1 LASGVPSALYGSY
14 DLSVNSPTL
23 SRIIADGGA
32 MTSIISAQDVRLS
45 IPTGSIF
52 EVRSGTAPGGI
63 DLDVTGTLNGAQ
75 GLRKEGV
82 GLMRLGNSVHGYYG
96 NTVVAEGTLRVLG
109 TLPNSPRI
117 EVAAG
122 ATIDFSPSYTFAAT
136 QTLAGNG
143 SFTGDIAGA
152 GNISPGASTGTLTV
166 TGAADLTGSALNIE
180 IDETQIPVSD
190 VLAVSGALDLDGAT
204 LAVTVTGTPSQ
215 ESYIIATYGSLTG
228 TFASHTGIP
237 EGYEID
243 YTFNGGKAVAIK
255 RAGSAYN
262 VWAASFGLDPIGNG
276 APNADPD
283 GDNLDNLLE
292 YSLFSSPTDS
302 HSRPAISVAV
312 DGTAISLTYR
322 RSKVAA
328 EVSFIPEWS
337 TNLVD
342 WFTTG
347 MTDLPTG
354 AEDGNT
360 NEYRASTSKDGA
372 AGKFV
377 RVRVNRP

>member
-1 LASGVPSALYGSY
+1 
-14 DLSVNSPTL
+14 
-23 SRIIADGGA
+23 
-32 MTSIISAQDVRLS
+32 
-45 IPTGSIF
+45 
-52 EVRSGTAPGGI
+52 
-63 DLDVTGTLNGAQ
+63 LDVTGTLNGGQ

-122 ATIDFSPSYTFAAT
+122 ATIDFSPSYAFAAT

-166 TGAADLTGSALNIE
+166 TGTADLTGSALNIE
-180 IDETQIPVSD
+180 IDETQSPVSD
-190 VLAVSGALDLDGAT
+190 VLAVSGALDLDGAI
-204 LAVTVTGTPSQ
+204 LVVTVTGAPSQ
-215 ESYIIATYGSLTG
+215 DSYIIATYGSLTG
-228 TFASHTGIP
+228 TFASHAGSP

-243 YTFNGGKAVAIK
+243 YTFNGNKAVAIK
-255 RAGSAYN
+255 RGSSAYN

-354 AEDGNT
+354 AEDANT
-360 NEYRASTSKDGA
+360 TEYRASIAKDGA
-372 AGKFV
+372 AGKFI